1 MNAGMLSSQFCHV
14 PDSPWTNTSAGL
26 PAPPV
31 STTLTSRPSTTTP
44 LVIAGQSIDIH
55 VESSPSA

>member
-1 MNAGMLSSQFCHV
+1 MNGGMLSSQFCHV
-14 PDSPWTNTSAGL
+14 PDSPCTNTSTGL

-31 STTLTSRPSTTTP
+31 STTLTSRPSTTSRF
-44 LVIAGQSIDIH
+44 VSAGQSIDIH